1 MSGLIIFFGA
11 IIIVLTIVLIYFLF
25 AFKKNQSSGESLLLL
40 QNQILQIQNQ
50 IQEHNRNLGDQLNE
64 ANKVVRETIEKQ
76 LKENEQIR
84 LEISK
89 ALARF
94 ESTSKEVVDY
104 SSQLKQLQNI
114 LTNPKQRGVLGEYY
128 LETVLKNVLPPNV
141 YQMQYE
147 FKDGLKV
154 DAVIFLRDK
163 IIPIDSKFSL
173 ENYNRLIEEDNLE
186 IKKKYEDLFK
196 NDLKNRI
203 DETAKYIKP
212 EEGTTEFAFMF
223 IPSEAIY
230 YDLLVNQVGA
240 VKVNTRDLIEYAFRD
255 RKVIIVSPTSFL
267 AYLQTVLQGLRAMQI
282 EESAKEIMVNVEK
295 LGKHISSY
303 DEFLKK
309 MGQSLGTTVN
319 HYNNA
324 YTEFK
329 KIDKDVMKITGQES
343 KIEILKI
350 DRPKNV

>member
-114 LTNPKQRGVLGEYY
+114 FN
-128 LETVLKNVLPPNV
+128 
-141 YQMQYE
+141 
-147 FKDGLKV
+147 
-154 DAVIFLRDK
+154 
-163 IIPIDSKFSL
+163 
-173 ENYNRLIEEDNLE
+173 
-186 IKKKYEDLFK
+186 
-196 NDLKNRI
+196 
-203 DETAKYIKP
+203 
-212 EEGTTEFAFMF
+212 
-223 IPSEAIY
+223 
-230 YDLLVNQVGA
+230 
-240 VKVNTRDLIEYAFRD
+240 
-255 RKVIIVSPTSFL
+255 
-267 AYLQTVLQGLRAMQI
+267 
-282 EESAKEIMVNVEK
+282 
-295 LGKHISSY
+295 
-303 DEFLKK
+303 
-309 MGQSLGTTVN
+309 
-319 HYNNA
+319 
-324 YTEFK
+324 
-329 KIDKDVMKITGQES
+329 
-343 KIEILKI
+343 
-350 DRPKNV
+350 